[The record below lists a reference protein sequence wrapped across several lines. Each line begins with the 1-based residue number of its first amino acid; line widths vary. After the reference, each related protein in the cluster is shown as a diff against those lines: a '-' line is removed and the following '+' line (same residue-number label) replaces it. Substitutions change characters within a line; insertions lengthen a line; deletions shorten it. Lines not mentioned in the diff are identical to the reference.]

1 MALQE
6 LRYGRFRMP
15 RQRDLSYEEVA
26 DTVNEGWV
34 IRYERD
40 GIPIRDIL
48 AYRVFMDRF
57 AQSSQLEII
66 INQIYIFDNERE
78 NWTRWKHRYCRMD
91 KNFTRNL
98 YNSLICIKNNIVWE
112 RGAPPVDR
120 LTFYRLKVCWEV
132 EENSKAQC
140 CYHSVLLRVVQSRR
154 ARRDET
160 PNRQR

>member
-66 INQIYIFDNERE
+66 INQIYIYPR
-78 NWTRWKHRYCRMD
+78 
-91 KNFTRNL
+91 
-98 YNSLICIKNNIVWE
+98 
-112 RGAPPVDR
+112 
-120 LTFYRLKVCWEV
+120 
-132 EENSKAQC
+132 
-140 CYHSVLLRVVQSRR
+140 
-154 ARRDET
+154 
-160 PNRQR
+160 